1 MRCGELSERLD
12 ERLGTGEYADVDASA
27 NGLQV
32 GPADREVARVAVAVD
47 AAASTIEQAVDAQ
60 ADLLITH
67 HGISWGGIDRV
78 TGTAYRRVA
87 PLIENGMALYAAH
100 LPLDG
105 HQQLGN
111 AAGLADLLEL
121 TDTESFGELGS
132 VHVGQRGIAPDAYSV
147 DALHNLLAG
156 ELPHGGEGVQVLEFG
171 PEKIED
177 IAIVTGSGVDW
188 LEEAAESGAD
198 AFITGE
204 GKQKAYHL
212 AKEHGIHVFLAGHYA
227 TETFGVKALQNCM
240 EGWGLKT
247 TFIHE
252 PTGI

>member
-1 MRCGELSERLD
+1 MRCGELAERLD
-12 ERLGTGEYADVDASA
+12 ERLAVEEYADVDASA

-32 GPADREVARVAVAVD
+32 GPADREVARVAVTVD
-47 AAASTIEQAVDAQ
+47 AAVSTIEQAVDAQ
-60 ADLLITH
+60 ADLVIAH

-78 TGTAYRRVA
+78 TGTAYRRLE
-87 PLIENGMALYAAH
+87 PLVENGLALYAVH

-105 HQQLGN
+105 HQTLGN

-121 TDTESFGELGS
+121 TDTDPFGELGP
-132 VHVGQRGIAPDAYSV
+132 VHVGQRGTAPDAYSV
-147 DALHNLLAG
+147 DALHDLLAG
-156 ELPHGGEGVQVLEFG
+156 ELVHGGEGVQVLEFG
-171 PEKIED
+171 PDRIED

-188 LEEAAESGAD
+188 LEEAAENGAD

-212 AKEHGIHVFLAGHYA
+212 AKEHGIHAFFAGHYA
-227 TETFGVKALQNCM
+227 TETFGVKALQDRL
-240 EGWGLKT
+240 EEWGLKT

-252 PTGI
+252 PTGL

>member
-12 ERLGTGEYADVDASA
+12 ERLGTAEYADVDASA

-32 GPADREVARVAVAVD
+32 GPADRKVARVAVAVD

-67 HGISWGGIDRV
+67 HGVSWGGIDRV

-121 TDTESFGELGS
+121 TDTEPFGELGP

-171 PEKIED
+171 PEQIED

-188 LEEAAESGAD
+188 LEEAAQSGAD

-227 TETFGVKALQNCM
+227 TETFGVKALQNCL

-252 PTGI
+252 PTGL